1 MVRYLYMD
9 GANLSSRQ
17 ISILE
22 FLALKSLSRSEL
34 EKLISQ
40 ESLTSKMTM
49 LRDLNDLVSK
59 KLVVIEGVGRKV
71 KYRSIQNPMLRIVDL
86 DKYFDESS
94 DIRKSAKSEFDFGV
108 FNNLKNLFSTAEK
121 EKISKDS
128 INFDKRGKTIDPTL
142 YKREIER
149 FTVEFAWKSSK
160 IEGNTY
166 TLLET
171 EALIKNAKEAD
182 GRSKYEAN
190 MILNHKKAIDFI
202 LSDRPYFRKLT
213 LEKIIKLHSIL
224 IDGLEVTEGIR
235 KGSVAITGTK
245 YVPMSGELKL
255 KKALE
260 ETIDLINKTDFP
272 LEKALIASS
281 MIAYIQGFNDG
292 NKRIARTLAN
302 AVLISNNYYPL
313 SYRDLDESEY
323 IKSMVLFYEQ
333 NNLYNF
339 KKIIVDQYKFSEEN
353 YFNI

>member
-1 MVRYLYMD
+1 MIRLTDMND
-9 GANLSSRQ
+9 TNLTSRQ
-17 ISILE
+17 VKILDL
-22 FLALKSLSRSEL
+22 LARHSLSRSEL
-34 EKLISQ
+34 EKLIS
-40 ESLTSKMTM
+40 TSGPVSKITII
-49 LRDLNDLVSK
+49 RDLNSLVSK
-59 KLVVIEGVGRKV
+59 KLVTADGNGKSII
-71 KYRSIQNPMLRIVDL
+71 YRSIQNPILRIVDF
-86 DKYFDESS
+86 DKYFNEDS
-94 DIRKSAKSEFDFGV
+94 DVRKSAKSEFDFGV
-108 FNNLKNLFSTAEK
+108 FNNLKNLFSVDEK

-202 LSDRPYFRKLT
+202 LSDRSYFRKLT
-213 LEKIIKLHSIL
+213 LEKVIKLHSIL

-245 YVPMSGELKL
+245 YVPMSGELSL

-292 NKRIARTLAN
+292 NKRTARTLAN
-302 AVLISNNYYPL
+302 AILISNSYYPL
-313 SYRDLDESEY
+313 SYRDLNEIEY
-323 IKSMVLFYEQ
+323 IKSMILFYEQ

-339 KKIIVDQYKFSEEN
+339 KKIIVDQYLFSEGN
-353 YFNI
+353 YFKI

>member
-1 MVRYLYMD
+1 MND
-9 GANLSSRQ
+9 TNLTPRQ
-17 ISILE
+17 IEILGLLTQKPY
-22 FLALKSLSRSEL
+22 FRSDL
-34 EKLISQ
+34 EKLVSA
-40 ESLTSKMTM
+40 SKITII
-49 LRDLNDLVSK
+49 RDLNVLISK
-59 KLVVIEGVGRKV
+59 KLVKPDGNGKSIV
-71 KYRSIQNPMLRIVDL
+71 YRSIQNPILRIVDL
-86 DKYFDESS
+86 DKYFDENS
-94 DIRKSAKSEFDFGV
+94 DIRNSAKSEFDFEI
-108 FNNLKNLFSTAEK
+108 FNNLKDLFSAEEK

-128 INFDKRGKTIDPTL
+128 INFDKRGKTINPTL

-171 EALIKNAKEAD
+171 EALIKNAKEAE

-202 LSDRPYFRKLT
+202 LSNRTYFKILN
-213 LEKIIKLHSIL
+213 LEKVVKLHSIL
-224 IDGLEVTEGIR
+224 IEGLEVTGGIR
-235 KGSVAITGTK
+235 EGAVAITGTK
-245 YVPMSGELKL
+245 YIPLRGQLKL

-281 MIAYIQGFNDG
+281 MVAYIQGFNDG
-292 NKRIARTLAN
+292 NKRTARTLAN

-313 SYRDLDESEY
+313 SYRDLNESEY
-323 IKSMVLFYEQ
+323 VKSMIMFYEQ

-353 YFNI
+353 YFRI

>member
-1 MVRYLYMD
+1 MNDTNLTPRQAEILYLLTQKPY
-9 GANLSSRQ
+9 
-17 ISILE
+17 
-22 FLALKSLSRSEL
+22 FRSDL
-34 EKLISQ
+34 EKLVNS
-40 ESLTSKMTM
+40 SKVTII
-49 LRDLNDLVSK
+49 RDLNALISK
-59 KLVVIEGVGRKV
+59 KLVKSDGNGKSIV
-71 KYRSIQNPMLRIVDL
+71 YRSIQNPILRIVDL
-86 DKYFDESS
+86 NKYFDENS
-94 DIRKSAKSEFDFGV
+94 DIRNTAKSEFNFEI
-108 FNNLKNLFSTAEK
+108 FNNLNDLFSAEEK
-121 EKISKDS
+121 KKISKDS
-128 INFDKRGKTIDPTL
+128 INFDKRGKTINPTL

-171 EALIKNAKEAD
+171 EALIKNAKEAE

-202 LSDRPYFRKLT
+202 LSDRNYFKILN
-213 LEKIIKLHSIL
+213 LEKVVKLHSIL
-224 IDGLEVTEGIR
+224 IEGLEVTEGIR
-235 KGSVAITGTK
+235 EGAVAITGTT
-245 YVPMSGELKL
+245 YVPLKGRLKL

-260 ETIDLINKTDFP
+260 ETISLINKTDFP

-313 SYRDLDESEY
+313 SYRDLNESEY
-323 IKSMVLFYEQ
+323 VKSMILFYEQ

-339 KKIIVDQYKFSEEN
+339 KKIIVDQYHFSENN
-353 YFNI
+353 YFRI